1 MGAAALVVLSLL
13 YADER
18 QSRAQ
23 EERQPVAQE
32 EAEKKN
38 RDDLKQ
44 CLQAAE
50 DAYSASWEM
59 ACRQIGGPPKCIL
72 PPPVLANFDGPRR
85 DARDECARLYP
96 VK

>member
-1 MGAAALVVLSLL
+1 MVLTLL

-18 QSRAQ
+18 QSKAQ
-23 EERQPVAQE
+23 DEERRPIAQE
-32 EAEKKN
+32 EAEKKK
-38 RDDLKQ
+38 RDDDLKQ

-50 DAYSASWEM
+50 EAYSANWDR
-59 ACRQIGGPPKCIL
+59 ACRQIDGPPKCIL

-85 DARDECARLYP
+85 DARDECAKLYP